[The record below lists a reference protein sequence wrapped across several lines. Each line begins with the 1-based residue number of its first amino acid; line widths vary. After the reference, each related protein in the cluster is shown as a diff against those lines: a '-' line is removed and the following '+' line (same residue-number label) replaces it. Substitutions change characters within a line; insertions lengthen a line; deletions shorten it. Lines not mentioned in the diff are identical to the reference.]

1 MRQPDNPMMSLD
13 GRGRGTDFGRSCGG
27 QRPIHGLSIL
37 FAMRAATLIAMAFL
51 VSCRG
56 QQASVANGDADS
68 LSFADVGSADSAD
81 SILLTPRLVT
91 GPTVIVFWLAGADT
105 FSAADQAEALDELNF
120 ATEQIAPVLA
130 RNNIKLLPTNSDS
143 VFVALPNNRRRLIQ
157 LAGVDYPFGY
167 VLIEPGS
174 AERILAGVYA
184 DDELLDEL
192 EAYFDLPPT
201 TDSTSEGPRI
211 ST

>member
-1 MRQPDNPMMSLD
+1 
-13 GRGRGTDFGRSCGG
+13 
-27 QRPIHGLSIL
+27 
-37 FAMRAATLIAMAFL
+37 MRAATLLAIALLA
-51 VSCRG
+51 SCRS
-56 QQASVANGDADS
+56 QNASVVTRDVDT

-105 FSAADQAEALDELNF
+105 FSADDQAEALDELNF

-130 RNNIKLLPTNSDS
+130 RNNITLLPTNSDS
-143 VFVALPNNRRRLIQ
+143 VYVTLPNRQRRLIV

-184 DDELLDEL
+184 DDELLDEV

-201 TDSTSEGPRI
+201 TDSTAGPRI

>member
-1 MRQPDNPMMSLD
+1 MRQPDNPMMALD
-13 GRGRGTDFGRSCGG
+13 GTDFGSSYRRRS
-27 QRPIHGLSIL
+27 PMHGLSIL
-37 FAMRAATLIAMAFL
+37 FAMRAATLIVL
-51 VSCRG
+51 VLLVACRG
-56 QQASVANGDADS
+56 QQGSVAGRDTDS
-68 LSFADVGSADSAD
+68 VIFADVGSADSAD

-105 FSAADQAEALDELNF
+105 FSADDQAEALDELNF
-120 ATEQIAPVLA
+120 ATEQIAPMLA
-130 RNNIKLLPTNSDS
+130 RNNIKLVPTNSDS
-143 VFVALPNNRRRLIQ
+143 VYVSLPNNRRRLIL

-184 DDELLDEL
+184 DDELLDEI
-192 EAYFDLPPT
+192 EAYFDLPPAS
-201 TDSTSEGPRI
+201 DSTAVGPRI

>member
-1 MRQPDNPMMSLD
+1 
-13 GRGRGTDFGRSCGG
+13 
-27 QRPIHGLSIL
+27 
-37 FAMRAATLIAMAFL
+37 MRAATLIAIVLL
-51 VSCRG
+51 VSCRS
-56 QQASVANGDADS
+56 QNASIATRDVDT

-81 SILLTPRLVT
+81 SALVAPRLVT
-91 GPTVIVFWLAGADT
+91 GPTVIVFWLASADT
-105 FSAADQAEALDELNF
+105 FSADDQAEALDELNF

-143 VFVALPNNRRRLIQ
+143 VYVTLPNRQRRLIV

-184 DDELLDEL
+184 DDELLDEV

-201 TDSTSEGPRI
+201 TDSTAGPRI

>member
-1 MRQPDNPMMSLD
+1 
-13 GRGRGTDFGRSCGG
+13 
-27 QRPIHGLSIL
+27 
-37 FAMRAATLIAMAFL
+37 MRAATLIVL
-51 VSCRG
+51 VLVAACRG
-56 QQASVANGDADS
+56 HQGSVAARDTDS

-105 FSAADQAEALDELNF
+105 FSADDQAEALDELNF
-120 ATEQIAPVLA
+120 ATEQIAPMLA
-130 RNNIKLLPTNSDS
+130 RSNIKLVPTNSDS
-143 VFVALPNNRRRLIQ
+143 VYVALPNNRRRLIL

-184 DDELLDEL
+184 DDELLDEI

-201 TDSTSEGPRI
+201 TDSTAVGPRI

>member
-1 MRQPDNPMMSLD
+1 
-13 GRGRGTDFGRSCGG
+13 
-27 QRPIHGLSIL
+27 
-37 FAMRAATLIAMAFL
+37 MRAATLVVL
-51 VSCRG
+51 VLLAACRG
-56 QQASVANGDADS
+56 QQGGGSVAGRDTDS

-105 FSAADQAEALDELNF
+105 FSADDQAEALDELNF
-120 ATEQIAPVLA
+120 ATEQIAPMLA
-130 RNNIKLLPTNSDS
+130 RSNIKLVPTNSDS
-143 VFVALPNNRRRLIQ
+143 VYVALPNNRRRLIL

-184 DDELLDEL
+184 DDELLDEI
-192 EAYFDLPPT
+192 EAYFDLPTP
-201 TDSTSEGPRI
+201 TDSTAVGPRI